1 MFRFFCRARK
11 DFCCDA
17 SRSSGRLG
25 ADGQG
30 EQTDDVQRGKKKQR
44 KTKKKRKKKFELCL
58 FLFFLLLFVCLFLLS
73 QTFLYL
79 QRWTSKALSKSSKNA
94 FCSCRRFTHTSDLC
108 SCLSI
113 RCVLFL
119 SSLHCQLLLLS
130 FSFFFSFFLFSVRE
144 NSKHC
149 GSSSDELLSRQILP

>member
-1 MFRFFCRARK
+1 M
-11 DFCCDA
+11 
-17 SRSSGRLG
+17 
-25 ADGQG
+25 
-30 EQTDDVQRGKKKQR
+30 
-44 KTKKKRKKKFELCL
+44 

-130 FSFFFSFFLFSVRE
+130 FSIFFFFFFYLQYEKIPNTVGPQVMNYYRGKFYHEVRIGCWCFIFMFLS
-144 NSKHC
+144 SKKKEH
-149 GSSSDELLSRQILP
+149 SSHLRSGRGCLSQHA